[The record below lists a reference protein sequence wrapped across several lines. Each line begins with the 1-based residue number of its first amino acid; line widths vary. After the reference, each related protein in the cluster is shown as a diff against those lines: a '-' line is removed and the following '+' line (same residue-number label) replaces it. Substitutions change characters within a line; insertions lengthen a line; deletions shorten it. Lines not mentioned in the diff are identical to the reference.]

1 MIGQD
6 SFKKGITAGKAFLV
20 ERSLIWRV
28 TAILMT
34 GLLILSAIVQWNDP
48 DLLRWILCYSVTAI
62 ITLCSLIRPLPPSIP
77 LIWGMIVLLS
87 SLFVGMDLWMSEEQF
102 NWGSFWNV
110 IAMKNEAVELGRE
123 LGGLLLVTGWM
134 AVLACRIKFNLM
146 QQLKKLSDEKNNW
159 F

>member
-1 MIGQD
+1 
-6 SFKKGITAGKAFLV
+6 
-20 ERSLIWRV
+20 
-28 TAILMT
+28 MT

-48 DLLRWILCYSVTAI
+48 DPLRWILCYSVTAI

-102 NWGSFWNV
+102 DWGSFWNV

-134 AVLACRIKFNLM
+134 AVLAWRIKFILM
-146 QQLKKLSDEKNNW
+146 QQRTKMI
-159 F
+159 